1 MTIWVLAADAARARI
16 FSAESSHGG
25 LKEVADLVHPQSRV
39 HARDAAS
46 DEPGT
51 TFDRV
56 GQGQHAMGNEVDPK
70 NEEAIRFAKEVATK
84 LDAGRT
90 ARQFEK
96 LYVVASP
103 KFLGALRAALSEP
116 TRKLVAAEIDKN
128 LVAHGIEEIRA
139 QLPTHL

>member
-16 FSAESSHGG
+16 FSAETPHGG

-56 GQGQHAMGNEVDPK
+56 GQGQHSMGKQIDPK
-70 NEEAIRFAKEVATK
+70 NEEAIRFAKELATT
-84 LDAGRT
+84 LDNGRT
-90 ARQFEK
+90 SGKFSK

-103 KFLGALRAALSEP
+103 RILGELRAALSEP
-116 TRKLVAAEIDKN
+116 TRKLVVAEVDKN
-128 LVAHGIEEIRA
+128 LVAHKIEEIRA
-139 QLPTHL
+139 QLPARL